1 MIRNMQI
8 SPCMA
13 RSEVVILQ
21 NKMMISIYDMYHK
34 HILLME
40 KVPDM
45 GGICNQKF
53 TQSNMEYFLLFSK
66 LLSWV
71 FILGF
76 SFGTKQ

>member
-53 TQSNMEYFLLFSK
+53 TQSNMKYFLLFSK
-66 LLSWV
+66 LLS
-71 FILGF
+71 
-76 SFGTKQ
+76 

>member
-1 MIRNMQI
+1 
-8 SPCMA
+8 
-13 RSEVVILQ
+13 
-21 NKMMISIYDMYHK
+21 
-34 HILLME
+34 ME

-53 TQSNMEYFLLFSK
+53 TQSNMEYFLLFPK